1 VLIPFPLDGTGN
13 TENYDVGRRC
23 GIACIRLERRAL
35 ARGARIPLGERI
47 DDDEGPPLTVQDFT
61 RILRTQWLVIVVTTA
76 VAVLAALA
84 YSLLATP
91 KFEASTRLFVSTTS
105 DGTNTQTNDGGLFAQ
120 RRVLSYTQL
129 LTGEILAQR
138 TVDKL
143 GLDMTAAELQ
153 AEVTA
158 TAPTDTVL
166 IDFAVQDPSPQRA
179 RDIANAMSDEF
190 VIMAAGL
197 ETPDLG
203 ARPNARVIVQ
213 QRANV
218 PDTPVVSKNLQKVA
232 IAGVVGV
239 LLGLLIATI
248 RYRLDDRVKTA
259 EDLEGA
265 TGVGELAAIPMDGSA
280 PRQPLVAFDGDRQTV
295 ADAFR
300 ELRVNL
306 QSLEVAEGPRILLVA
321 SAMPSEGRTTTAVN
335 LAIALAEA
343 GHTVIVVEGDLRR
356 PTFASCLDVDGQI
369 GVSTVLT
376 GNARVDEAI
385 QHTRHPRLS
394 AMTSG
399 PHPGNPTEILGSQAA
414 KDLVRELADRF
425 DYVVVDS
432 PSLLAKDAA
441 ILATMATG
449 VLVVARHGQTRLK
462 LLAPAITTL
471 RRAGA
476 PLLGAVLTMTP
487 TKKGRKAD
495 GYYATPTP
503 AATAASDTPAA
514 GNRGRHSGD
523 AT

>member
-1 VLIPFPLDGTGN
+1 MIAK
-13 TENYDVGRRC
+13 GR
-23 GIACIRLERRAL
+23 IY
-35 ARGARIPLGERI
+35 
-47 DDDEGPPLTVQDFT
+47 DDEGPPLTVQDFS
-61 RILRTQWLVIVVTTA
+61 RILRTRWLVIVVTTA
-76 VAVLAALA
+76 IAVLAALA

-91 KFEASTRLFVSTTS
+91 KFEAATRLFVSTTS

-153 AEVTA
+153 KEVTA

-218 PDTPVVSKNLQKVA
+218 PDTPVVSKNLQTVA
-232 IAGVVGV
+232 IAGVMGA

-248 RYRLDDRVKTA
+248 RYRLDDRIKTS
-259 EDLEGA
+259 EDLEKA
-265 TGVGELAAIPMDGSA
+265 TGVGELATIPMDSSSHQ
-280 PRQPLVAFDGDRQTV
+280 QPLMAFDGDRATI

-306 QSLEVAEGPRILLVA
+306 QSLEVADGPRVLLVA
-321 SAMPSEGRTTTAVN
+321 SAMPTEGRTTTAIN

-343 GHTVIVVEGDLRR
+343 DHTVVVVEGDLRHPR
-356 PTFASCLDVDGQI
+356 FASCLDVDGQL

-376 GNARVDEAI
+376 GNARVDEAV
-385 QHTRHPRLS
+385 QATRHPRLS

-399 PHPGNPTEILGSQAA
+399 AAPSNPTELLGTQAA
-414 KDLVRELADRF
+414 KELLRDLAGRF

-441 ILATMATG
+441 ILAGNVSG
-449 VLVVARHGQTRLK
+449 VLVVARSGKTRLK
-462 LLAPAITTL
+462 QLAPAVNTL

-487 TKKGRKAD
+487 TGKRRKTAS
-495 GYYATPTP
+495 YYADAPP
-503 AATAASDTPAA
+503 APSDVPMN
-514 GNRGRHSGD
+514 GSRGRHSGD
-523 AT
+523 TT